1 MDDEEEIAREA
12 ADFFGFT
19 AEQGLEARRILD
31 LPHDDFAVRF
41 TEVARFAKIY
51 GVDLVALTAFVA
63 SGSGIEPYK
72 DTTGIS
78 TDEWGRIHEAQERL
92 AARGDWARTI
102 LALLNEAA
110 SRPSPDASGP
120 A

>member
-1 MDDEEEIAREA
+1 MDDEEEIARET

-41 TEVARFAKIY
+41 TELGRVAKIY
-51 GVDLVALTAFVA
+51 GVDLVALAAFVA
-63 SGSGIEPYK
+63 SGSGIEPYE

-78 TDEWGRIHEAQERL
+78 SDEWGRIHDAQERL
-92 AARGDWARTI
+92 AKRGDWAHTI
-102 LALLNEAA
+102 LALLNEAD
-110 SRPSPDASGP
+110 SRPSPESA
-120 A
+120 